1 LGRSSSP
8 AASCGSIAT
17 SPANRCDE
25 LLRIGNE
32 GYRTAEQLFEAQDIS
47 QIDLLQARVE
57 ADQAAVQLRLAENRR
72 TAAWRTL
79 TAVLGMPQLP
89 MQPVAGQLDRAAPAL
104 DWSEALNRVLAES
117 PELGSAQAEVARA
130 DWALRRAQVE
140 PKPNVDVQAST
151 QYDNATEDQIASV
164 QVGIPLP
171 VFNRNQGN
179 IRRAAAE
186 LTAARAEVSRIELD
200 LQNRLAAAF
209 ERYANARQ
217 RTEIYAERIL
227 PNARRSLELV
237 ATGYRAGQL
246 NYVNLLTAQRTYFQT
261 SVTYLESLGDLQQ
274 SMVAIDGLL
283 LTGGLT
289 RPGD

>member
-1 LGRSSSP
+1 
-8 AASCGSIAT
+8 
-17 SPANRCDE
+17 
-25 LLRIGNE
+25 
-32 GYRTAEQLFEAQDIS
+32 
-47 QIDLLQARVE
+47 
-57 ADQAAVQLRLAENRR
+57 
-72 TAAWRTL
+72 
-79 TAVLGMPQLP
+79 
-89 MQPVAGQLDRAAPAL
+89 
-104 DWSEALNRVLAES
+104 
-117 PELGSAQAEVARA
+117 
-130 DWALRRAQVE
+130 VE